1 MNKNI
6 LFTAFAV
13 VFAALSCS
21 KEAEPVDN
29 TQEPEAIVPQQRELV
44 PYTIIAGAPTKT
56 AIDGSGNVVWS
67 EDDAIKVYYDGGSAV
82 SSEIELA
89 SGGASATFTVMLPEG
104 MASSDKLY
112 AVYPATTDAS
122 LSGSTFSIVVP
133 EEQTG
138 KFEDVNIVVAA
149 TTVGE
154 HTLSFRQVLSFVNF
168 TVSAGNPKA
177 ITRALF
183 KDLYET
189 AIVGTLPVTFDD
201 SGNATPGTATSTGTE
216 VSLTAVQEGKNYIA
230 VLPGVALQS
239 IGLKLGSSSAWF
251 TPICSNN
258 DVTIEPGHSK
268 PLGTVDTK
276 VSDAYY
282 FKVSASGT
290 GDGTSWDNAA
300 GASAFAG
307 LVNTGGS
314 GGYPRKA
321 AMFRL
326 PGFSI
331 KLAAGTYAPET
342 ITCQF
347 DHDDGTVDCE
357 FTIEGGFDADG
368 TANSSA
374 KATISG
380 SNDHRILAV
389 SNGVG
394 LTLKKL
400 KFTNGSTNGYPKYI
414 EGAAIRASSS
424 TLVIEDCVFSSNVSD
439 TNGGALY
446 YDTWD
451 HPNYALTIT
460 GSTFG
465 GESAS
470 DANQAKAGSAIL
482 LVRSNSAS
490 ISNCIFKNN
499 NGTATY
505 KEDDPQFG
513 TVTITKNAQGVAIT
527 GCQFLSNTGGAID
540 VCSETTSG
548 YVAINGCRFEG
559 NKTSYRGASIWVPGQ
574 LPVYVNNCV
583 FKNEK
588 GAYKGISIALESK
601 SSGKSGMMGINNC
614 TFDHGSINKEGGDGT
629 YENSQKDFVS
639 QIGEVW
645 LCGKAII
652 SNSTIIGEGVHGSLN
667 HKYSD
672 YGNPSGSV
680 IVNNVITTENMKD
693 YVWRLS
699 GNSFTVEG
707 YYNVYSGA
715 WSPTWINHHDDSE
728 IRCSSSETNY
738 WTNYWSPSADANG
751 HYDYSIP
758 TGKTVTKIPTLAE
771 VRSAIATHEF
781 GSSFITWLDS
791 VDGLTKDAS
800 GTPRTDA
807 NNRQGALAK

>member
-1 MNKNI
+1 MNKKV
-6 LFTAFAV
+6 LFAAFAV

-21 KEAEPVDN
+21 KEAEPIDN

-44 PYTIIAGAPTKT
+44 PYTIMAGAPTKT

-133 EEQTG
+133 EKQTG

-154 HTLSFRQVLSFVNF
+154 HTLSFKQVLSFVNF

-177 ITRALF
+177 ITRAFF

-216 VSLTAVQEGKNYIA
+216 VSLTSVQEGKNYMA

-276 VSDAYY
+276 VSDAFYV
-282 FKVSASGT
+282 KESASGT
-290 GDGTSWDNAA
+290 GDGTSWANAA
-300 GASAFAG
+300 GGASALAG
-307 LVNTGGS
+307 LVHTGGYD
-314 GGYPRKA
+314 GYPRKA

-331 KLAAGTYAPET
+331 KLAAGTYAPEA
-342 ITCQF
+342 ITLQF
-347 DHDDGTVDCE
+347 GHDDGTVDGYV
-357 FTIEGGFDADG
+357 TIEGGFDADG

-380 SNDHRILAV
+380 SNGHRILAV

-394 LTLKKL
+394 LTLKEL
-400 KFTNGSTNGYPKYI
+400 IFTEGYLTSS

-424 TLVIEDCVFSSNVSD
+424 TLVIEDCVFSSNVSAAD
-439 TNGGALY
+439 GGALY
-446 YDTWD
+446 YNTWG
-451 HPNYALTIT
+451 HSNYALTIT
-460 GSTFG
+460 GTTFG
-465 GESAS
+465 GEESS
-470 DANQAKAGSAIL
+470 DANQAKAGSAIW
-482 LVRSNSAS
+482 LVQSNSAS

-499 NGTATY
+499 NATTLH
-505 KEDDPQFG
+505 DPQFG
-513 TVTITKNAQGVAIT
+513 TVAITGNAQGVSIAD
-527 GCQFLSNTGGAID
+527 CQFLSNTGGAID
-540 VCSETTSG
+540 VSSTTTSG
-548 YVAINGCRFEG
+548 YVAINDCRFEG
-559 NKTSYRGASIWVPGQ
+559 NKTSYRGASIWVPGL

-588 GAYKGISIALESK
+588 GAYRGISIALDSYT
-601 SSGKSGMMGINNC
+601 SGKSGKMGINNC
-614 TFDHGSINKEGGDGT
+614 TFDHGSINTEGGNGT
-629 YENSQKDFVS
+629 YESSDKLVS
-639 QIGEVW
+639 WIGEVW
-645 LCGKAII
+645 LSGKSIL

-667 HKYSD
+667 HYYGA

-680 IVNNVITTENMKD
+680 IVNNVITTEDMKD

-699 GNSFTVEG
+699 GTSFTVEG
-707 YYNVYSGA
+707 YYNVYSGV
-715 WSPTWINHHDDSE
+715 WSKWINDHDNSD
-728 IRCSSSETNY
+728 IRCDSSEKNY
-738 WTNYWSPSADANG
+738 WTSYWSPVADANG

-758 TGKTVTKIPTLAE
+758 TGKTVTKIPSLAE

>member
-1 MNKNI
+1 MNKKV
-6 LFTAFAV
+6 LFAAFAV

-29 TQEPEAIVPQQRELV
+29 THEPEAIVPQQRELV
-44 PYTIIAGAPTKT
+44 PYTITAGAPTKT

-67 EDDAIKVYYDGGSAV
+67 ADDAIKVYYDGGSAV

-104 MASSDKLY
+104 MAASDKLY

-251 TPICSNN
+251 TPIASDN
-258 DVTIEPGHSK
+258 DVTIDRGHTK

-276 VSDAYY
+276 VSDAFYV
-282 FKVSASGT
+282 KESASGT
-290 GDGTSWDNAA
+290 GDGTSWANAA
-300 GASAFAG
+300 GASALTA
-307 LVNTGGS
+307 LVHTGS
-314 GGYPRKA
+314 SDGYPRKA

-331 KLAAGTYAPET
+331 KLAAGTYAPEA

-347 DHDDGTVDCE
+347 GHDDGTVDGYV
-357 FTIEGGFDADG
+357 TIEGGFDADG

-394 LTLKKL
+394 LTLKNL
-400 KFTNGSTNGYPKYI
+400 IFSGGRLTSG

-424 TLVIEDCVFSSNVSD
+424 TLVIEDCVFSSNVSAAD
-439 TNGGALY
+439 GGALY
-446 YDTWD
+446 YNTWG
-451 HPNYALTIT
+451 HPNYALTVIGT
-460 GSTFG
+460 TFG
-465 GESAS
+465 GETSS
-470 DANQAKAGSAIL
+470 DANQAKAGSAIW
-482 LVRSNSAS
+482 LVQSNSAS

-499 NGTATY
+499 NATTLH
-505 KEDDPQFG
+505 DPQFG
-513 TVTITKNAQGVAIT
+513 TVAITGNAQGVSIAD
-527 GCQFLSNTGGAID
+527 CRFLSNTGGAID
-540 VCSETTSG
+540 VSSTTTSG

-559 NKTSYRGASIWVPGQ
+559 NKTSYRGASIWVPGL

-588 GAYKGISIALESK
+588 GARRGISIALDSYT
-601 SSGKSGMMGINNC
+601 SGQSGKMGINNC

-629 YENSQKDFVS
+629 YETSLPNW
-639 QIGEVW
+639 IGEVW
-645 LCGKAII
+645 LSGKAIL
-652 SNSTIIGEGVHGSLN
+652 SNSTIVGEGVHGSLN
-667 HKYSD
+667 QYYGS
-672 YGNPSGSV
+672 YGNPGGSV
-680 IVNNVITTENMKD
+680 VVNNVITTENMKD
-693 YVWRLS
+693 YIWRLFGTTFS
-699 GNSFTVEG
+699 VQA
-707 YYNVYSGA
+707 YYNVYSGDY
-715 WSPTWINHHDDSE
+715 SHWISKHDDSD
-728 IRCSSSETNY
+728 IRSDSSVTTY
-738 WTNYWSPSADANG
+738 WTSSWSPVADANG

-758 TGKTVTKIPTLAE
+758 SGKTVTKIPTLAE
-771 VRSAIATHEF
+771 VRSAIQTHEF
-781 GSSFITWLDS
+781 GSSFIAWLDS

-807 NNRQGALAK
+807 NNRQGALAKK

>member
-6 LFTAFAV
+6 LFAAFAV

-21 KEAEPVDN
+21 KEAEPIDN

-44 PYTIIAGAPTKT
+44 PYTITAGAPTKT

-230 VLPGVALQS
+230 VLPGVELES
-239 IGLKLGSSSAWF
+239 IGFKLGSSSAWF
-251 TPICSNN
+251 TPVCSDT
-258 DVTIEPGHSK
+258 DVTIERGHSL

-276 VSDAYY
+276 VGDAYY
-282 FKVSASGT
+282 IKSDGT
-290 GDGTSWDNAA
+290 GDGTSWANAA
-300 GASAFAG
+300 GASALAK

-321 AMFRL
+321 ALFRL

-389 SNGVG
+389 SKGVG

-400 KFTNGSTNGYPKYI
+400 KFTNGSTNGYKDYV

-424 TLVIEDCVFSSNVSD
+424 TLVIEDCVFSSNVSAAD
-439 TNGGALY
+439 GGALY
-446 YDTWD
+446 YDTWG
-451 HPNYALTIT
+451 HPNYALTVIGT
-460 GSTFG
+460 TFG
-465 GESAS
+465 GETSS
-470 DANQAKAGSAIL
+470 DANQAKAGSAIW
-482 LVRSNSAS
+482 LVQSNSAS

-499 NGTATY
+499 NATTLH
-505 KEDDPQFG
+505 DPQFG
-513 TVTITKNAQGVAIT
+513 TVAITGNAQGVSIAD
-527 GCQFLSNTGGAID
+527 CQFLSNTGGAID
-540 VCSETTSG
+540 VSSTTTSG

-559 NKTSYRGASIWVPGQ
+559 NKTSHRGASIWVPGL

-588 GAYKGISIALESK
+588 GAMKGISIALESK
-601 SSGKSGMMGINNC
+601 TSGKSGKMGINNC

-629 YENSQKDFVS
+629 YETKLPTE
-639 QIGEVW
+639 IGEVW
-645 LCGKAII
+645 LCGKAIL

-667 HKYSD
+667 HYYSD

-680 IVNNVITTENMKD
+680 IVNNVITTEDMKD
-693 YVWRLS
+693 FVWRLATKKS
-699 GNSFTVEG
+699 SFTVEG
-707 YYNVYSGA
+707 YYNVYSGDYQH
-715 WSPTWINHHDDSE
+715 WVNHHDNSDIKCDKSE
-728 IRCSSSETNY
+728 KNY
-738 WTNYWSPSADANG
+738 WTNFWSPNVDANG

-758 TGKTVTKIPTLAE
+758 TGKTVTKIPSLAE
-771 VRSAIATHEF
+771 VRSAIATHKEF

-807 NNRQGALAK
+807 NNRQGALAKK